1 MFCVDASVILS
12 AARGTE
18 THSPQSKRFFATVA
32 REGQKLFLP
41 EIVLP
46 AIASGLMRATGN
58 ASLTRDFV
66 DALRGL
72 PNVSLVPVD
81 HRLSMRAV
89 NVILH
94 TSLKSADALYVA
106 LAFEYSLPLITLDRE
121 QLRRGGKLVMTRE
134 P

>member
-1 MFCVDASVILS
+1 MFCIDASVILS

-18 THSPQSKRFFATVA
+18 SHSAQSKQFLETVA
-32 REGQKLFLP
+32 REGHKLFLP
-41 EIVLP
+41 ESVLP
-46 AIASGLMRATGN
+46 EIASGLMRATHN
-58 ASLTRDFV
+58 ESVTRDFI

-81 HRLSMRAV
+81 HKLSMRAV
-89 NVILH
+89 NVILA

-106 LAFEYSLPLITLDRE
+106 LAFEYSLPLIT
-121 QLRRGGKLVMTRE
+121 

>member
-1 MFCVDASVILS
+1 VDTYA
-12 AARGTE
+12 
-18 THSPQSKRFFATVA
+18 PQSKQFFATVA

-46 AIASGLMRATGN
+46 EIASGLMRATAN
-58 ASLTRDFV
+58 ESLTRDFI

-81 HRLSMRAV
+81 RKLSMRAV
-89 NVILH
+89 NVILA

-106 LAFEYSLPLITLDRE
+106 LAFEYSLPLITLDQE
-121 QLRRGGKLVMTRE
+121 QLRRGGKLVVTRE